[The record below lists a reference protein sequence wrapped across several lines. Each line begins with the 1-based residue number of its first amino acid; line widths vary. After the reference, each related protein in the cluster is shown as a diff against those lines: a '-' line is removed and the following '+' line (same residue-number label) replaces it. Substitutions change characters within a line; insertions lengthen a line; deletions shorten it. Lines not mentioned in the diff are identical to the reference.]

1 MSITV
6 EARKSI
12 IELVV
17 GMFGAA
23 PGASVLSDLV
33 AAYNAGSSIS
43 QIAASLANTNEFKS
57 IYPTFLTN
65 GEYATKVVNTL
76 LAEAS
81 TTAKA
86 AAVTVLTAELN
97 GGMSRTAAMVAAIN
111 FVNNTVSTNTD
122 YGTSAA
128 AFDNK
133 VEVAT
138 YYSVEKQLSAS
149 SLSALQNVVA
159 SVTSAAAT
167 VTAAKTTADGTSA
180 TGVTFT
186 LTSGVDL
193 FTGAAG
199 NDTFIADNTGATKT
213 LTVAD
218 QITGGAGVD
227 TLKIY
232 LAAGDTSTGQP
243 SITDI
248 EEIYINGGA
257 IVAYTAP
264 TGSTKLSIDNAVVN
278 TAATYTLGTKELSLA
293 NHAATAGTI
302 TTIATAGATTHT
314 TTLNALTGVA
324 AGAAHHTLA
333 YSTASLATLNLVAAT
348 AASTIAITNA
358 GAGITTLNVSGN
370 GSNAG
375 LTITS
380 APAAIVNVSAAGL
393 TGTGGLSYNA
403 ATPNAAFKFTGGPGN
418 DTISFANDGLAALT
432 SGAQL
437 VGGAGTGDKIGI
449 LDTALTAT
457 ETARINQATG
467 FEVLGLNA
475 GITLDASTLTAI
487 KSFAIDTTALTVVI
501 NSLATGSAVSTSLA
515 QTSVTLG
522 TAVGVNDVAITLGGA
537 TTGAFTVGT
546 LVTTGI
552 TNVTITSNGTAAKT
566 ITTLTNSDNSNFVIK
581 GAGGL
586 TMSLSAGT
594 AVGSKIDGSAATG
607 VLTLTGSNVIGSGD
621 IIIGGS
627 GADVLNGGR
636 GADTLTGG
644 AGADTFV
651 FDGTAA
657 ANTSGTTFGQ
667 ADVITDFVIGVDKLQ
682 FSNVVDVVSGQQ
694 AAVQNAVTAL
704 AAGSTDAQIATA
716 MATANTTN
724 LGVSFAAFGGNT
736 YVLFERD
743 GGATGLAADDIFIKL
758 TGVTTLPTFAT
769 DVIA

>member
-33 AAYNAGSSIS
+33 ASYNAGSTIA
-43 QIAASLANTNEFKS
+43 QIGASLANTNEFKS

-65 GEYATKVVNTL
+65 GEYATKVVNNL

-86 AAVTVLTAELN
+86 DAVTILTAELN

-111 FVNNTVSTNTD
+111 FVNSTVSTNTD

-167 VTAAKTTADGTSA
+167 VTAAKATADGTSA

-232 LAAGDTSTGQP
+232 LAAADTSTGQP

-257 IVAYTAP
+257 MTAYTAP
-264 TGSTKLSIDNAVVN
+264 TGSTKLSIDGASANV
-278 TAATYTLGTKELSLA
+278 AATYTLGTKELSLA
-293 NHAATAGTI
+293 NKTSTAATT
-302 TTIATAGATTHT
+302 TTIATAGATSHT
-314 TTLNALTGVA
+314 TTLNAITRDAVA
-324 AGAAHHTLA
+324 NATTLE
-333 YSTASLATLNLVAAT
+333 YSTGTLATLNLALT
-348 AASTIAITNA
+348 GTSSNIALTNT
-358 GAGITTLNVSGN
+358 GAGITTLNVS
-370 GSNAG
+370 SSSAAG
-375 LTITS
+375 LTITA
-380 APAAIVNVSAAGL
+380 APAAITTVNAAGM
-393 TGTGGLSYNA
+393 TSTGGLSYNA
-403 ATPNAAFKFTGGPGN
+403 ATPNAAFKFTGGAGN

-743 GGATGLAADDIFIKL
+743 GATTGLAADDIFIKL